1 MATLERFGIKE
12 VADVRFY
19 EVTDDTSAAA
29 AYTAVKGKTPVIEF
43 DTLKVSNIESTAE
56 STDARGGKGNAA
68 LISWDYG
75 REVTL
80 TIEDA
85 LMSMECLALLF
96 EGNKDKLDDG
106 ITINANTFPGTYTI
120 VGKTYA
126 RNETDGKDHLLTFVV
141 PKAKIQSETTLTME
155 AEGDPSVI
163 GMTLKA
169 LRCKNGDMV
178 ELMRET
184 NAFVPGTSIWAAEDA
199 TV

>member
-19 EVTDDTSAAA
+19 EVVNDTSAAA
-29 AYTAVKGKTPVIEF
+29 AYAAVKGETPVIEF

-96 EGNKDKLDDG
+96 EGNKDKVDDG

-178 ELMRET
+178 ELMRE
-184 NAFVPGTSIWAAEDA
+184 ADPFVPGTSIWAAEDA

>member
-1 MATLERFGIKE
+1 M
-12 VADVRFY
+12 
-19 EVTDDTSAAA
+19 
-29 AYTAVKGKTPVIEF
+29 
-43 DTLKVSNIESTAE
+43 
-56 STDARGGKGNAA
+56 
-68 LISWDYG
+68 
-75 REVTL
+75 
-80 TIEDA
+80 
-85 LMSMECLALLF
+85 
-96 EGNKDKLDDG
+96 
-106 ITINANTFPGTYTI
+106 
-120 VGKTYA
+120 
-126 RNETDGKDHLLTFVV
+126 LTFVV